1 MCAALPFTLVSSL
14 LSYFSPFLPFCMPF
28 SLSLSMSGSGELAF
42 PIFGWPHTR
51 NIFTSPVTRD
61 VIHRIQRLRR
71 PRNVELGLTAVQR
84 DTFIERLSK
93 RPVQTG
99 PLFVRPNYGLQRGPL
114 CRPSNER
121 YTQQIDGSAAGRWA
135 SPLVAFND

>member
-1 MCAALPFTLVSSL
+1 
-14 LSYFSPFLPFCMPF
+14 MPF